1 MRVCHI
7 LKTCHRWSNIESVES
22 EQRVLSAKVNV
33 FLFLSLSLT
42 QQINAEI
49 LAPLVLLPPPRSPR
63 GDTSLDV
70 SGMVGV

>member
-33 FLFLSLSLT
+33 FLSFAFFDSTNQCRNIGS
-42 QQINAEI
+42 QS
-49 LAPLVLLPPPRSPR
+49 PWSPPRSPR
-63 GDTSLDV
+63 GATSLDV
-70 SGMVGV
+70 SGIVGV